1 MEDELVKMKMAVIPA
16 DSMKAVTVI
25 PSIATVAD
33 GTRW

>member
-1 MEDELVKMKMAVIPA
+1 MEEEKKKADDRLTA